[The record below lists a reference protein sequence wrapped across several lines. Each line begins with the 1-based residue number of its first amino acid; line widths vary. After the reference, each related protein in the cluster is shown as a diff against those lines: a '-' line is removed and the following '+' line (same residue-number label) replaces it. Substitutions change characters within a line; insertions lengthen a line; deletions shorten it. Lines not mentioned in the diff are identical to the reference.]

1 MRSPRLLFICTL
13 ALAVVGGA
21 ISLAPCT
28 FMRTL
33 DPRDPAMPA
42 TFLDTEPQAHPADLE
57 QLRADLAALRREL
70 QAVRVARSSDTT
82 AGLRDL
88 RTKLAQLQQQL
99 DSSATRES
107 ASAASQGEAALES
120 PEAAE
125 EQEREHTSQLVA
137 FLDGQFQSE
146 AVDTQWGSQ
155 AEAQITDTFSLEALQ
170 ASRLRGVRCQAT
182 MCRVEVDHIDTD
194 AERAFMTQL
203 GKLEAFVNA
212 EAFYER
218 TDHDDG
224 AVAVLI
230 YVARSGHQLPE
241 PPEPL

>member
-1 MRSPRLLFICTL
+1 MRSPRSLIICTL
-13 ALAVVGGA
+13 ALAVVASA
-21 ISLAPCT
+21 ISLAPFT

-33 DPRDPAMPA
+33 DPRDPAMIA
-42 TFLDTEPQAHPADLE
+42 TFRDTEPQAHRADLE
-57 QLRADLAALRREL
+57 QLRADLTALRREL

-99 DSSATRES
+99 DSSATREP

-120 PEAAE
+120 PEE
-125 EQEREHTSQLVA
+125 REREHTSQLVA

-155 AEAQITDTFSLEALQ
+155 AEAQITDAFSLEALQ

-182 MCRVEVDHIDTD
+182 MCRVEVDYIDTD
-194 AERAFMTQL
+194 AERAFMTHL

-224 AVAVLI
+224 SVATLI
-230 YVARSGHQLPE
+230 YVARSGHRLPE

>member
-1 MRSPRLLFICTL
+1 MRYPRLFVICTL
-13 ALAVVGGA
+13 VLAVVVGGA
-21 ISLAPCT
+21 MSLAPS
-28 FMRTL
+28 
-33 DPRDPAMPA
+33 DPAMTA

-57 QLRADLAALRREL
+57 QLRADLAALQREL
-70 QAVRVARSSDTT
+70 QAVRVAQSSDTT
-82 AGLRDL
+82 AELRDL

-125 EQEREHTSQLVA
+125 QQEREHTRQLVA
-137 FLDGQFQSE
+137 FLNGQFQSE
-146 AVDTQWGSQ
+146 AIDTQWGTQ
-155 AEAQITDTFSLEALQ
+155 AEAQITDTFSLEALR
-170 ASRLRGVRCQAT
+170 ASRLRSVRCQAT
-182 MCRVEVDHIDTD
+182 MCQVEVDHINTD

-218 TDHDDG
+218 TDHDNG
-224 AVAVLI
+224 SVAVRI
-230 YVARSGHQLPE
+230 YVARSGHRLPE